1 MDGRTDRSKKK
12 EKELWKES
20 TQGSDKQKGMDSRGG
35 DRMGKQNQE
44 DILSKRKQKEC
55 KEKKKLKKGGEFI
68 GNNEEGQAERWQG
81 EGLGRRKVGKHMV
94 HKKRNRDTT

>member
-1 MDGRTDRSKKK
+1 MMYVTLEFRKKILIVNYKCGIHCINAINICKTTWMDGRTDRSKKK

-44 DILSKRKQKEC
+44 DILSKRK
-55 KEKKKLKKGGEFI
+55 
-68 GNNEEGQAERWQG
+68 
-81 EGLGRRKVGKHMV
+81 
-94 HKKRNRDTT
+94 